1 MFVERFC
8 TLRACR
14 VMRVTIITKAQI
26 HTKEYIMQRTRKRHI
41 VFFMTLVL
49 VISLNVVT
57 LQSAVAG
64 SNGQQI
70 QVQLRTPGLPDQIV
84 RLVVKGTNNAG
95 NYVVFNSW
103 PYSNPA
109 GTAGWWWKGL
119 VGIEATNNRTGIT
132 SKCIAQSIPQTQ
144 ASNWVYIT
152 INPEANTCTCS
163 AQNCA
168 CWCR

>member
-1 MFVERFC
+1 M
-8 TLRACR
+8 
-14 VMRVTIITKAQI
+14 KKI
-26 HTKEYIMQRTRKRHI
+26 HKFYI
-41 VFFMTLVL
+41 VFLMTLVL
-49 VISLNVVT
+49 VVSLTVIP

-70 QVQLRTPGLPDQIV
+70 QVQLKTPGLPDQIV
-84 RLVVKGTNNAG
+84 HLVVKGTNQTG
-95 NYVVFNSW
+95 NYAVFDRW

-109 GTAGWWWKGL
+109 GTAGWWWNGL

-132 SKCIAQSIPQTQ
+132 SKCIAQSIPQRQT
-144 ASNWVYIT
+144 SNWVYIT

-163 AQNCA
+163 AKNCA